1 MTEASGD
8 SYDLVI
14 IGAGPTGLFA
24 AYYAGFRGLS
34 MAIVDSLPEPGG
46 QVTAMYP
53 EKMIYDVGGF
63 AAVKGRD
70 LVDGLVQQ
78 AAPWKPTYLLG
89 RKAEKLE
96 TLGNGVELTLDG
108 GETLRG
114 RRRADHRGH
123 RRVHPAAAAR
133 SATAGSGAAW
143 STSCRRCRRTPGS
156 TSWSSAVATRRSTGC
171 SRCTPS
177 RPA

>member
-34 MAIVDSLPEPGG
+34 MAVVDSLPEPGG

-63 AAVKGRD
+63 AEIPRRD
-70 LVDGLVQQ
+70 LVDGLAKQ
-78 AAPWKPTYLLG
+78 AAPFKPKDLLG
-89 RKAEKLE
+89 RKAEELE
-96 TLGNGVELTLDG
+96 GQADGVELTHGG
-108 GETLRG
+108 GETPRAGAGLGPAGRG
-114 RRRADHRGH
+114 
-123 RRVHPAAAAR
+123 
-133 SATAGSGAAW
+133 
-143 STSCRRCRRTPGS
+143 
-156 TSWSSAVATRRSTGC
+156 
-171 SRCTPS
+171 
-177 RPA
+177 